1 MFVYEG
7 RTSSMLS
14 ATASANA
21 YSTFNPLAS
30 RSFGDTRFNLGM
42 TSINDEWASGRGVMG
57 SIDEMT
63 ALTTTTV
70 THISPEENHYIQLLA
85 LAQMGGRLTREGFV
99 PCETPTLVINQAG
112 ATETTGVNWL
122 LPVSAKDS
130 YQFFYDNR
138 VNDHSYLVTPRES
151 LPRRTRLWELG
162 V

>member
-57 SIDEMT
+57 SIDEMA

-130 YQFFYDNR
+130 YQFFYDTR

-151 LPRRTRLWELG
+151 LPRRTRL
-162 V
+162 